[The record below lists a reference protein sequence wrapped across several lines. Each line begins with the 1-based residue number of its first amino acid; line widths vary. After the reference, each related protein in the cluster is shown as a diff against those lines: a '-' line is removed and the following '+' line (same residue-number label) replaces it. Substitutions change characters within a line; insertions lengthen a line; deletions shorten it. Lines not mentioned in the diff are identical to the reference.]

1 MSEVQW
7 FANRSIHR
15 FKNNLKQC
23 IFFLL
28 EKGKKKKTSLN
39 LSYHIYI
46 LSVNKFVIVLL
57 TVIGIS
63 LIKWQNIDFLGATLK
78 GGGFPML

>member
-63 LIKWQNIDFLGATLK
+63 LIKWQNRFSGSYIKK